1 MGPLQENVDA
11 DQMDSGIPYRIGN
24 FKKVQWLIH
33 KGQDVRDTSH
43 NEPYVLRMENRD
55 WLEVEKSVTIR
66 VTLVKTDKVR
76 DS

>member
-1 MGPLQENVDA
+1 MCP
-11 DQMDSGIPYRIGN
+11 GIPYRIGS

-55 WLEVEKSVTIR
+55 WLDEVKSVTIR

-76 DS
+76 AS